1 MAKKKTTESAAW
13 MMAAILS
20 LIVGFMGV
28 QWQQA
33 EDTAAQ
39 NAKEIEQLEV
49 LHRDDILR
57 LDESNRNRRN
67 QIADLEARVA
77 RLEERTS

>member
-1 MAKKKTTESAAW
+1 

-67 QIADLEARVA
+67 QIADLEERVA